1 MPPSSTDSSPALRQY
16 LIVTNVDKTTSKE
29 SNPAYAS
36 WMARD
41 QAVLGYVLSSLTRET
56 LMHVSR
62 CSTAAQAWS
71 MLADLY
77 SLQTRARVVNT
88 CIILATTKKN
98 QLTISDYY
106 AKMCHFANELAAS
119 GAPLRDD
126 ELVAYLLGDLDID
139 EDFNPVFTAMVAR
152 VDPITPE

>member
-1 MPPSSTDSSPALRQY
+1 
-16 LIVTNVDKTTSKE
+16 
-29 SNPAYAS
+29 
-36 WMARD
+36 
-41 QAVLGYVLSSLTRET
+41 
-56 LMHVSR
+56 MHVSR

-77 SLQTRARVVNT
+77 SLQTRAHVVNT
-88 CIILATTKKN
+88 CIVLATTKKN

-119 GAPLRDD
+119 GAALRDD
-126 ELVAYLLGDLDID
+126 ELVAYLLGGLDID
-139 EDFNPVFTAMVAR
+139 EDFIPVFIAMVAR

>member
-1 MPPSSTDSSPALRQY
+1 
-16 LIVTNVDKTTSKE
+16 
-29 SNPAYAS
+29 
-36 WMARD
+36 
-41 QAVLGYVLSSLTRET
+41 
-56 LMHVSR
+56 MHVSR

-77 SLQTRARVVNT
+77 SLQTCVVNT
-88 CIILATTKKN
+88 CIVLATTKKN

-106 AKMCHFANELAAS
+106 AKMCHFANELAVS
-119 GAPLRDD
+119 GAALRDD
-126 ELVAYLLGDLDID
+126 ELVAYLLGGLDID